1 MRVLVTCLITAAAE
15 IILAVREGTIVSA
28 VCLRSMMWV
37 PKIVSVRRTHLQDP
51 QIKADGHPRSLSRI

>member
-1 MRVLVTCLITAAAE
+1 MLSQEGRMRVLVMCLITAAAE

-37 PKIVSVRRTHLQDP
+37 VAASVLEFG
-51 QIKADGHPRSLSRI
+51 AEGHRLPS